1 MKKIIRTIL
10 ASVMVAVML
19 TGTFGCSSCGGN
31 GVLMKYYSSAADV
44 LPLLKTGNAHVA
56 LLPEPAATK
65 LSKIAGD
72 KEWFRLDL
80 QELYD
85 GEAKSYPQAV
95 LMMKTSV
102 INEFPQIIDDM
113 SDKFSQGMEWVKND
127 TSLAVQAV
135 NEKMV
140 EGVTPS
146 LDASLNEQVV
156 ENCNIYWQSAN
167 NGKEAA
173 KNYINDI
180 ISVESTAATKLNDD
194 FFFTQSKE
202 VESSGK
208 EEFFFVVPDGAPA
221 LAVAKFMNDN
231 EDFTTGLPFNYSV
244 VAANNIG
251 SFMQQGKADI
261 MIMPINAASKL
272 YKANASDPYQ
282 MVAII
287 THGNLYIVSDEEIT
301 LADLSEREVAVI
313 GQGLVPDLTFKAVLK
328 KHGMN
333 FKVA

>member
-10 ASVMVAVML
+10 AALVAVIML
-19 TGTFGCSSCGGN
+19 TGTFGCSNCGGS
-31 GVLMKYYSSAADV
+31 GVMMKYYSSAADV

-65 LSKIAGD
+65 LTKIAGD

-85 GEAKSYPQAV
+85 SEAKAYPQAV

-102 INEFPQIIDDM
+102 INEFPQIITDM
-113 SDKFSQGMEWVKND
+113 CDKFDQGLVWVNND
-127 TSLAVQAV
+127 PAEAVKTI
-135 NEKMV
+135 NEKLV

-146 LDASLNEQVV
+146 LDASLSEQVI
-156 ENCNIYWQSAN
+156 ENCKIYWQSAE
-167 NGKEAA
+167 NGKQAA

-180 ISVESTAATKLNDD
+180 IAVENTSAVKLNDD
-194 FFFTQSKE
+194 FFYTESKK
-202 VESSGK
+202 VEPSGK
-208 EEFFFVVPDGAPA
+208 EEFYFVVPDGAPA
-221 LAVAKFMNDN
+221 LAAAKFMYDN
-231 EDFTTGLPFNYSV
+231 ENFKTGIPFNYSV
-244 VAANNIG
+244 VAASNIG
-251 SFMQQGKADI
+251 GFMQKGKADI

-287 THGNLYIVSDEEIT
+287 THGNLYIVSDEKLT
-301 LADLSEREVAVI
+301 LEDLKEREVAVI

-328 KHGMN
+328 KHGIN

>member
-10 ASVMVAVML
+10 ATLVAVVML
-19 TGTFGCSSCGGN
+19 TGTFGCSNCGGS

-44 LPLLKTGNAHVA
+44 LPLLKTGKAHVA

-65 LSKIAGD
+65 LTKIAGD
-72 KEWFRLDL
+72 REWFRLDL

-85 GEAKSYPQAV
+85 GEAKAYPQAV

-113 SDKFSQGMEWVKND
+113 SNKFGQGMEWVKND
-127 TSLAVQAV
+127 PAEAVKTV
-135 NEKMV
+135 NAKLV
-140 EGVTPS
+140 QGVTPS
-146 LDASLNEQVV
+146 LDESLGGQVV
-156 ENCNIYWQSAN
+156 ENCKIYWQSAE
-167 NGKEAA
+167 NGKQAA

-180 ISVESTAATKLNDD
+180 IAVENNSAVKLKDD
-194 FFFTQSKE
+194 FFFAESKE
-202 VESSGK
+202 VEPSGK
-208 EEFFFVVPDGAPA
+208 DEFYFVVPDGAPA
-221 LAVAKFMNDN
+221 LAAAKFMHDN

-251 SFMQQGKADI
+251 GFMQQGKADI

-287 THGNLYIVSDEEIT
+287 THGNLYIVSDEKIT
-301 LADLSEREVAVI
+301 LEDLKEREVAVI

-328 KHGMN
+328 KHGLN
-333 FKVA
+333 FQVA